1 MLLISNA
8 FQEEEFT
15 DRIQIADHEVNKYIP
30 ENDGIDNESKEIDSL
45 VYGVAQLYKKPSIDL
60 YK

>member
-1 MLLISNA
+1 MISNA

-15 DRIQIADHEVNKYIP
+15 DGIPMADHEVNKYLP
-30 ENDGIDNESKEIDSL
+30 ENDGIDNRSNKIDSL
-45 VYGVAQLYKKPSIDL
+45 GYGIAKLYKKPSIDL